1 MRAAWGAGVSR
12 MSDWSI
18 AASRSVSPQKKKS
31 DRKRMQC
38 RGLLLLV
45 VLLPFWFACEN
56 QHMGSPMNGDSAK
69 KWHQCGY
76 HVRQKEPTPSAE
88 VRHTTLE
95 VVRAPP
101 DTSSYVAGVE
111 RARGRA
117 VRAYAD
123 RRAARAEQAACRVQR
138 RRGGSRVA
146 GKAALQTSVWSRG
159 GVLLLRTLTLVFTRH
174 ACTLL

>member
-1 MRAAWGAGVSR
+1 M
-12 MSDWSI
+12 
-18 AASRSVSPQKKKS
+18 
-31 DRKRMQC
+31 
-38 RGLLLLV
+38 V

-101 DTSSYVAGVE
+101 DTSSYVAGVD
-111 RARGRA
+111 ARKWQDQEV
-117 VRAYAD
+117 VRAYTELQSKQ
-123 RRAARAEQAACRVQR
+123 RAAYGDDEAVREGEANTYPVEGRCPSPPYGPYA
-138 RRGGSRVA
+138 
-146 GKAALQTSVWSRG
+146 
-159 GVLLLRTLTLVFTRH
+159 
-174 ACTLL
+174 

>member
-101 DTSSYVAGVE
+101 DTSSYVAGVDARKTKRSCAPTQSCRASSVPRTATTRRFA
-111 RARGRA
+111 RAR
-117 VRAYAD
+117 
-123 RRAARAEQAACRVQR
+123 
-138 RRGGSRVA
+138 
-146 GKAALQTSVWSRG
+146 QTRIRSRG
-159 GVLLLRTLTLVFTRH
+159 GVLLRRTARTLNYTRFH
-174 ACTLL
+174 